1 MRILRLFTKLR
12 PAKDIKKEAE
22 NMLINY
28 NPRGTY
34 SINERGSYEWHR
46 NTQDGHRMS

>member
-1 MRILRLFTKLR
+1 
-12 PAKDIKKEAE
+12 
-22 NMLINY
+22 MLINY